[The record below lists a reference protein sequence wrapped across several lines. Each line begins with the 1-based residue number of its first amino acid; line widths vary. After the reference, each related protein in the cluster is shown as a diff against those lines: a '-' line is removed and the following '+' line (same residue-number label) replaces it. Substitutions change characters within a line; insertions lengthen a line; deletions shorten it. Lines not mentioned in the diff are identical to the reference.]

1 MKVDAAIYCRIS
13 RDKKRD
19 KKGEGL
25 GVDRQED
32 DCRKLAKQLGWSVR
46 KVYVDND
53 LSAYSGKRRPEYEAL
68 LVDLSAGLVG
78 GVIAWHPDRLH
89 RSPTEL
95 ESYIDLADKRGI
107 ETHTVQAGRWDL
119 STPAGRLNARVVGG
133 FARYESEHR
142 SARVTAAAAQRAKAG
157 GWSGGRRCYGWESD
171 GTTPREAEAA
181 ELRKAAEQIAQGVS
195 LRSVVADLNA
205 RNVPTTNG
213 KRPWDSTTLRETL
226 TSPRHAGLA
235 SYKGEVVGAAEWPA
249 IIAMDLWQNVN
260 RVLTDPDRR
269 TNHGASGTI
278 KWLGSGIYKCGV
290 CDSAEHMR
298 ARARTDG
305 RKRYRCGNRVKGEE
319 RQHVGRDAVL
329 LDNLVEL
336 TLVAYLSNPTIMAA
350 LTAPPDSAVDAVAVQ
365 AELAG
370 CRQRMNEAAEMFAA
384 GTVTATQLA
393 TITATAQARIGVL
406 QDQLA
411 SGAAAS
417 PLAVFLPGE
426 DIAQRWFGPGGINGD
441 REGGLPLG
449 VRRELLRLI
458 AEVTIMPAKPGPF
471 RPDCVDIQPKVGPKK

>member
-1 MKVDAAIYCRIS
+1 MGVEGAIYCRIS

-25 GVDRQED
+25 GVDRQEE
-32 DCRKLAKQLGWSVR
+32 DCRKLAKQLGWKVR

-53 LSAYSGKRRPEYEAL
+53 LSAYSGKRRPQYQAL
-68 LVDLSAGLVG
+68 LSDLAAGLVS

-107 ETHTVQAGRWDL
+107 ETQTVQAGRWDL
-119 STPAGRLNARVVGG
+119 STPSGRLNARVVGG

-157 GWSGGRRCYGWESD
+157 GWSGGRRAYGWEKD
-171 GTTPREAEAA
+171 GMTPREAEAV

-195 LRSVVADLNA
+195 LRAVVADLNA
-205 RNVPTTNG
+205 RKVPTTNG

-226 TSPRHAGLA
+226 LSPRHAGLA
-235 SYKGEVVGAAEWPA
+235 AYKGEVVGTAAWPA
-249 IIAMDLWQNVN
+249 IVPMDLWQNVN

-269 TNHGASGTI
+269 TNGGASGTV
-278 KWLGSGIYKCGV
+278 KWLGSGIYRCGV
-290 CDSAEHMR
+290 CGSAEHMR
-298 ARARTDG
+298 ARTRTDG
-305 RKRYRCGNRVKGEE
+305 RKRYRCGNRVKGEA
-319 RQHVGRDAVL
+319 RQHVGRDALL

-336 TLVAYLSNPTIMAA
+336 TLVSYLSNPNIMAA
-350 LTAPPDSAVDAVAVQ
+350 LTAPPDSSVDTVALQ

-393 TITATAQARIGVL
+393 TITATAQAKIAAL
-406 QDQLA
+406 HEQLA
-411 SGAAAS
+411 SGVAAS
-417 PLAVFLPGE
+417 PLAVFEAGE
-426 DIAQRWFGPGGINGD
+426 DIAERWFGSGGINGD
-441 REGGLPLG
+441 RDGGLPLG

-458 AEVTIMPAKPGPF
+458 ADVTILPAKPGPF
-471 RPDCVDIQPKVGPKK
+471 RPDCIDITPKVGLAK